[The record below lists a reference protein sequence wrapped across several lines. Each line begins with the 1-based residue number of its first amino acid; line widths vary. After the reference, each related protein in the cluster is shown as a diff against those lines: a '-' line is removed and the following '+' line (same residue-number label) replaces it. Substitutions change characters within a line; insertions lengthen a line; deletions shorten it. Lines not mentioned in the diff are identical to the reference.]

1 MKYLEIMKR
10 GLKFLIVFIAI
21 IFNTIAIKAADIEAD
36 FRNPPEATKPWV
48 YWYWISG
55 NITKEGITKDLE
67 AMHKVGIGEAFISNV
82 NDENVKQGDV
92 LVLSEKWWQLMEHAI
107 REAKRIGIKVGM
119 FNCPGWS
126 MSGGPWVTADKT
138 MRYLNSSEI
147 EVKGNQKINIQL
159 ETPFKD
165 FQQVV
170 VQAFKTPKNDQHN
183 INKSIRSVTSTP
195 NLAQPE
201 LLFDDKKETYVSF
214 HSYPVTIDILL
225 DKTEEIRSM
234 RLVPSEVPMNAY
246 IEVQYKNYNKYWKT
260 IFRKKI
266 DRQIVDQKGGPKMFA
281 DIVETF
287 PVIKTNE
294 LRVVITDGGP
304 LLGWIDL
311 TKNKAIGC
319 ISEIELGSA
328 ALIEDYNE
336 KQLAKMSATPNIS
349 WDTYLWKNST
359 EPESKELNVNQ
370 STVLNITDK
379 VDKNGRLIWDAPEGD
394 WTIVRTGMVPT
405 GSKNGPVTPEAEGFE
420 IDKMNKKHTEFH
432 YDNFVGEIIRRIP
445 KKDRTA
451 LRHVVMDSFEQG
463 PQNWTDGMTE
473 IWKKV
478 YGYDPEPWFPVLTG
492 RVVESAE
499 KSDRFLWDLRRIVAN
514 MIATEYVTG
523 LREKAHKDG
532 MKLWGENYGFGYPGE
547 SLMYGGALDEVGG
560 EFWNSSLDLG
570 PSECRIASS
579 CANIYGKN
587 KTSAEA
593 FTSHWN
599 YTQMPR
605 DLKSL
610 GDWSFSQGINH
621 FVFHLYIHQP
631 YDKGP
636 GVNAWFGTDLNRNN
650 TWFFE
655 AKPYFHY
662 VQRSS
667 ALLQSGLHV
676 ADILYFLGED
686 TPKQSGTL
694 NPALPEGRDYDYV
707 NAEILLRDAKV
718 KDGKIV
724 LKSGISY
731 NILVLPALKTMR
743 PEVLRKISELVNA
756 GATVLGNP
764 PTQSPSLQNYPQ
776 ADQQVKQMAKE
787 LWGNVDG
794 IEITEAKV
802 GNGRI
807 FRNISLVEAFNR
819 LKINADIVL
828 PDQFNYTHRKDGNTD
843 IYYITNQTTKAYKG
857 EFGFNVSGMQPEL
870 WNAVN
875 AEIKVLPEFSERNG
889 MTFIPLQ
896 FNETDAFFVV
906 FRNKAGNKTEG
917 NNFVENSVVQTLD
930 GKWNVSFNTKL
941 DAPANIVFETLT
953 DWTTNAN
960 PAIKYYS
967 GTATYTTKFNYSGG
981 LSSPVYLNL
990 GRVEKLARININ
1002 GKSVGAVWCYPYRL
1016 DISKAVKKGE
1026 NTIEIFVTNPWLNRI
1041 VGDKQPNATKTYT
1054 WMTFPSD
1061 WVKDAPLQ
1069 PAGLLGPVQIETEN

>member
-1 MKYLEIMKR
+1 MKMKTI
-10 GLKFLIVFIAI
+10 FLLLIAL
-21 IFNTIAIKAADIEAD
+21 FWNLSTIKASNIEAD
-36 FRNPPEATKPWV
+36 FKNPPEATKPWV
-48 YWYWISG
+48 YWYWVSG
-55 NITKEGITKDLE
+55 NISKEGITKDLE
-67 AMHKVGIGEAFISNV
+67 AMHKVGIGEAFIANV
-82 NDENVKQGDV
+82 NDPMLKQGDI
-92 LVLSEKWWQLMEHAI
+92 LVLSEKWWQYMEHAI
-107 REAKRIGIKVGM
+107 REAKRIGLKVGM

-138 MRYLNSSEI
+138 MRYLATTETQV
-147 EVKGNQKINIQL
+147 EGNQKLNLQL
-159 ETPFKD
+159 ENQYKD
-165 FQQVV
+165 FQQIN
-170 VQAFKTPKNDQHN
+170 VQAFKTPVNDQHT
-183 INKSIRSVTSTP
+183 INSSIRLVTATP
-195 NLAQPE
+195 NLAQAE
-201 LLFDDKKETYVSF
+201 LLFDNKKETYVSF
-214 HSYPVTIDILL
+214 HSYPVTIDVLL
-225 DKTEEIRSM
+225 DKTKEIRSM
-234 RLVPSEVPMNAY
+234 RLVPTEVPMNAY
-246 IEVQYKNYNKYWKT
+246 IEVQYKNHNNYWKT
-260 IFRKKI
+260 VLRKKI
-266 DRQIVDQKGGPKMFA
+266 DRQIVEQMGGPKKFA
-281 DIVETF
+281 DIVVTF
-287 PVIKTNE
+287 PVIKTTE
-294 LRVVITDGGP
+294 LRLVITDGGP
-304 LLGWIDL
+304 LLGWVDL

-319 ISEIELGSA
+319 IAEIELGSA

-336 KQLAKMSATPNIS
+336 KQLAKMQATPNIS
-349 WDTYLWKNST
+349 WDTYLWRKSA
-359 EPESKELNVNQ
+359 EPESKTLNVDPA
-370 STVLNITDK
+370 TVVNITDK
-379 VDKNGRLIWDAPEGD
+379 VDKNGKLVWDAPQGN

-405 GSKNGPVTPEAEGFE
+405 GSKNHPVTPEAEGFE

-432 YDNFVGEIIRRIP
+432 YDQFVGEIIRRIP
-445 KKDRTA
+445 KKERSA

-463 PQNWTDGMTE
+463 PQNWTDGMTD

-514 MIATEYVTG
+514 MIATEYITG
-523 LREKAHKDG
+523 MREKAHEEG
-532 MKLWGENYGFGYPGE
+532 MILWGENYGFGYPGE
-547 SLMYGGALDEVGG
+547 SLMYGGALDEVSG

-599 YTQMPR
+599 YSQAPR

-655 AKPYFHY
+655 AKPYYEY

-686 TPKQSGTL
+686 TPKQSGEL
-694 NPALPEGRDYDYV
+694 QPALPVGRDYDYV

-731 NILVLPALKTMR
+731 NILVLPPLNTMR
-743 PEVLRKISELVNA
+743 PEVLLKISDLVKE

-764 PTQSPSLQNYPQ
+764 PSQSPSLQNYPQ
-776 ADQQVKQMAKE
+776 ADKQVKQMAAE

-794 IEITEAKV
+794 IEITEAQV
-802 GNGRI
+802 GKGRI
-807 FRNISLVEAFNR
+807 FRNIDLVEAFNR
-819 LKINADIVL
+819 LKIKADIVL

-843 IYYITNQTTKAYKG
+843 IYYITNQSTKAFTG
-857 EFGFNVSGMQPEL
+857 EFGFNISGMQPEL

-875 AEIKVLPEFSERNG
+875 AEIKVLPEFVERNG

-896 FNETDAFFVV
+896 FNETDAFFVI
-906 FRNKAGNKTEG
+906 FRNKISTNSSAKNFKTPHII
-917 NNFVENSVVQTLD
+917 QTLN
-930 GKWNVSFNTKL
+930 GAWNVSFSKAL
-941 DAPANIVFETLT
+941 DAPSNITFDQLT
-953 DWTTNAN
+953 DWTVNKN

-967 GTATYTTKFNYSGG
+967 GTATYKQKFKFNGSVA
-981 LSSPVYLNL
+981 SSVFLNL
-990 GRVEKLARININ
+990 GRVEKLARVNIN

-1016 DISKAVKKGE
+1016 EISKFLKKGD
-1026 NTIEIFVTNPWLNRI
+1026 NTIEVFVTNPWLNRVI
-1041 VGDKQPNATKTYT
+1041 GDKQPNATKTYT